1 MDKET
6 ETKRKR
12 RADFSI
18 KGTELIALIVSSL
31 GNFATVYNRS
41 IYFSSL
47 SMIVIKNKIIKFKR
61 IRNQFQFFLI
71 DNH

>member
-31 GNFATVYNRS
+31 ATVYNRS